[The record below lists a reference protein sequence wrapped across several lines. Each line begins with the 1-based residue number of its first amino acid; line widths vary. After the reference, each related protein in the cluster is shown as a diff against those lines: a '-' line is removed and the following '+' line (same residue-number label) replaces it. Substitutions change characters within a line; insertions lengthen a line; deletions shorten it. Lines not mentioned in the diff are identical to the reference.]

1 MSVLLLFMGFDLISH
16 SIQDLIQSWAG
27 EEEHGHT
34 HHHNHQRV
42 SPGSVDVSAL
52 FAIASTLVSAL
63 LLKNHVRI
71 GKGISILLLAVREH
85 ELIFLFY
92 SNENWLHIVTTI
104 SPQQPFSLP
113 NFILFDPSSTLASIV
128 CSDVCMARPHTFN
141 NHRHIH
147 GFAWCSTCQ
156 VVRKHATHEV
166 WRWWC

>member
-16 SIQDLIQSWAG
+16 SVQDLIQSWAG

-71 GKGISILLLAVREH
+71 GKGM
-85 ELIFLFY
+85 LICY
-92 SNENWLHIVTTI
+92 
-104 SPQQPFSLP
+104 
-113 NFILFDPSSTLASIV
+113 
-128 CSDVCMARPHTFN
+128 
-141 NHRHIH
+141 IH
-147 GFAWCSTCQ
+147 LGE
-156 VVRKHATHEV
+156 TH
-166 WRWWC
+166 